1 MPKHALIV
9 DDSPSAR
16 LVLGRMLTRHQ
27 LEVEAVASAEEALD
41 YLEHARPD
49 VIFMDHQ
56 MPGMDGLQALSA
68 IKSNPDTATIP
79 VMMYTSQSGEVYV
92 GQARALGALGVLP
105 KQVQPVEVSEV
116 LRSLHL
122 IDDELSEAAAAAAT
136 AAELA
141 SPAPAAT
148 SAMRDLLTDLFAQQR
163 ELLRAEL
170 REIAMPEAAE
180 PAAPANPWQWVAV
193 LLAAALLGTLVLL
206 AQSTQDA
213 ARGPGGESAQSG
225 ASAPAEA
232 AATMPTAAAVQP
244 DTLTESGA
252 GVGGND
258 WLPAFEWALNQ
269 NLRPGPESPLLGD
282 DAAAL
287 LRELLALLDALDYRG
302 TVWIQTHVGRFCLQ
316 RDDFGNL
323 QPAAPQL
330 PMAQCEGLGL
340 SESDARVEGLRQS
353 LAFANARGAVNA
365 QYGERIRVELITA
378 GSSEPLLAYPP
389 VADELPAGV
398 WNAIAARNHRLEVR
412 MQGQESGQ

>member
-16 LVLGRMLTRHQ
+16 LILGRMLTRHQ

-41 YLEHARPD
+41 YLKHARPD

-122 IDDELSEAAAAAAT
+122 IDDELSEAAAAAEAAAEISSPSPAAAT
-136 AAELA
+136 AI
-141 SPAPAAT
+141 
-148 SAMRDLLTDLFAQQR
+148 RDLMTDLFAQQR

-170 REIAMPEAAE
+170 RGIAAPE
-180 PAAPANPWQWVAV
+180 PAQTSSPALPWQWATA
-193 LLAAALLGTLVLL
+193 LLAAALLVTLVVLPRPVGDPVRSP
-206 AQSTQDA
+206 ADTA
-213 ARGPGGESAQSG
+213 TMATG
-225 ASAPAEA
+225 APAA
-232 AATMPTAAAVQP
+232 TLMPAATEPDVVDATAGETGEV
-244 DTLTESGA
+244 
-252 GVGGND
+252 D

-269 NLRPGPESPLLGD
+269 DLRPGLETPLLGD

-287 LRELLALLDALDYRG
+287 LRELLALLDALEYRG
-302 TVWIQTHVGRFCLQ
+302 TVWLQTHVGRFCLQ

-323 QPAAPQL
+323 QPAAPEL
-330 PMAQCEGLGL
+330 PLAQCEVLGL
-340 SESDARVEGLRQS
+340 SDNEARSEGLRQS
-353 LAFANARGAVNA
+353 LAFANAIGGMAT
-365 QYGERIRVELITA
+365 QFGERIRVELVTA
-378 GSSEPLLAYPP
+378 GSSEPQFAYPP
-389 VADELPAGV
+389 LVDDLPAGQ
-398 WNAIAARNHRLEVR
+398 WNAIAARNHRLEIR
-412 MQGQESGQ
+412 MQAAERAP

>member
-16 LVLGRMLTRHQ
+16 LILGRMLTRHK

-41 YLEHARPD
+41 YLKHARPD

-122 IDDELSEAAAAAAT
+122 IDDELADAAAAVEAAAELSSPSPAAAN
-136 AAELA
+136 AI
-141 SPAPAAT
+141 
-148 SAMRDLLTDLFAQQR
+148 RDLLTDLFAQQR

-170 REIAMPEAAE
+170 RGIAGPESSE
-180 PAAPANPWQWVAV
+180 SSSPVVPWQWATA
-193 LLAAALLGTLVLL
+193 LLAVALLVTLVMLQRS
-206 AQSTQDA
+206 AGDP
-213 ARGPGGESAQSG
+213 PGVPAEAPGA
-225 ASAPAEA
+225 ASAPVATPMPSAVEPDAMRGATSVEA
-232 AATMPTAAAVQP
+232 LQ
-244 DTLTESGA
+244 S
-252 GVGGND
+252 D
-258 WLPAFEWALNQ
+258 WLPALEWALNQ
-269 NLRPGPESPLLGD
+269 DLRPGPGTPLLGD

-287 LRELLALLDALDYRG
+287 LRELLELLDSLEYRG
-302 TVWIQTHVGRFCLQ
+302 TVWVQTHVGRFCLQ
-316 RDDFGNL
+316 RDGFGDL

-330 PMAQCEGLGL
+330 PLAQCEVLGL
-340 SESDARVEGLRQS
+340 SETDARREGLRQS
-353 LAFANARGAVNA
+353 LAFANAMGALA
-365 QYGERIRVELITA
+365 TRFGERIRIELVTA
-378 GSSEPLLAYPP
+378 GSSEPQLAYPP
-389 VADELPAGV
+389 LADELPAGV
-398 WNAIAARNHRLEVR
+398 WNSIAASNHRLEIR
-412 MQGQESGQ
+412 MQAAQRTP